1 MKSARIFAVTAFF
14 AFLVGTGAAADQ
26 VSALSQKTALQAA
39 MQRHIER
46 NLVDGSYLQFD
57 LASGEVRELS
67 PLKAH
72 PVILKMGQYFVLCS
86 DFQDKNGVSV
96 NIDYYLARRGK
107 SYVVFHSEVDRR
119 DELMALIKRGKVTRF
134 D

>member
-1 MKSARIFAVTAFF
+1 MQFARTFVVTAFL

-26 VSALSQKTALQAA
+26 VSTLSQKTALQAA

-46 NLVDGSYLQFD
+46 SLVDGSYLHFD
-57 LASGEVRELS
+57 TASGEVRELS

-107 SYVVFHSEVDRR
+107 SYVIFHREIDKR
-119 DELMALIKRGKVTRF
+119 DELMALIKSGKVKRF